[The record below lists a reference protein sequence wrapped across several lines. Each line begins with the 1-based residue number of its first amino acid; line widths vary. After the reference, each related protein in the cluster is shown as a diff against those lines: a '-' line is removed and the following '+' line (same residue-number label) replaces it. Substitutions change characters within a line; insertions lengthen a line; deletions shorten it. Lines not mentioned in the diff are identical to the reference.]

1 MLCICK
7 RPENL
12 CELLISG
19 QYIRCQHCTKLR
31 ERSIDYNIKMT
42 VKEEKR
48 AQKPQ
53 MSANSQLM
61 CPYRHLIAKL
71 AKVAD
76 LALKTEASARRRIAA
91 LTSRIQALHV
101 QQVHI
106 QCLDES
112 YHSPPSS
119 ITSESVALQQSLR
132 KLDDSFKKLFW
143 QPQMKAL
150 ACRDLQQKRWHPLIT
165 KWCLHL
171 HMPSS
176 AAYTATWGHRACLFC
191 HQSTP

>member
-1 MLCICK
+1 MYVTHILSFTDKWQLWVHGRLTLSFPTTC
-7 RPENL
+7 NSDL
-12 CELLISG
+12 THS
-19 QYIRCQHCTKLR
+19 
-31 ERSIDYNIKMT
+31 SI
-42 VKEEKR
+42 
-48 AQKPQ
+48 
-53 MSANSQLM
+53 
-61 CPYRHLIAKL
+61 
-71 AKVAD
+71 
-76 LALKTEASARRRIAA
+76 
-91 LTSRIQALHV
+91 V

-150 ACRDLQQKRWHPLIT
+150 ACRDLQQRRWHPLIT

-176 AAYTATWGHRACLFC
+176 AAYTATWGHQVC
-191 HQSTP
+191 